1 MNLMSN
7 ENITWTVERERGI
20 SFDLTALYDMETKP
34 DVFLDIKREIKLE
47 AESGVKET
55 TFGHPF
61 GQCRPTPQP
70 RPSSPSPFSRPA
82 SSKRSRPRSF
92 DSRVASTKR
101 QWQQT
106 PKPTPAPSSSP
117 ALGRTRSHSA
127 RPSAP
132 KPSPVGGASGGS
144 GSKSSNDASECSI
157 NRSKTDSS
165 EARAP
170 RRRVGSGVDTLALTA
185 ELGLVDSRRRCARR
199 NKGSVHRVGAYT
211 LEERAA
217 LVAKFHSKRGRRI
230 WRKKIKYDCRKKLAD
245 KRPRLKGRFVTQ
257 EELDGL
263 DKETLAKVTGLGP
276 YEAESSSSDV
286 EDDSDSSEGYSG
298 PVSTTSRYRG
308 GGRCGGGGRRV
319 VQQRSCPVAAT
330 PAAPSPPSA
339 RPGLR
344 SRKQGSCSGE
354 DSVRSG
360 LEASYVAPR
369 VDPAPETSIAV
380 GVFDSKAGVSG
391 GEATS
396 DASGSCQVSAM
407 FALGTAGADMEV
419 EEETVVKVDGYDAT
433 DLVSGFMV
441 DDILSQNFSI
451 VPNRDMEPMSAGVTV
466 N

>member
-20 SFDLTALYDMETKP
+20 SFDLTALCDMEAKP
-34 DVFLDIKREIKLE
+34 DGFVDVKREIKLE

-70 RPSSPSPFSRPA
+70 RPSSPSPFNRPA
-82 SSKRSRPRSF
+82 PSKRSRPRSF
-92 DSRVASTKR
+92 DSRVASAKR
-101 QWQQT
+101 QWQQA
-106 PKPTPAPSSSP
+106 PKPTPSPPP

-132 KPSPVGGASGGS
+132 KPSSVAEASGGS
-144 GSKSSNDASECSI
+144 GSKSSNDASGCSI

-170 RRRVGSGVDTLALTA
+170 RRRVGGGVDTLALTA

-308 GGRCGGGGRRV
+308 GGRCGGGGRRE
-319 VQQRSCPVAAT
+319 VQQRGCPVAAT
-330 PAAPSPPSA
+330 AAATAPPPSA

-344 SRKQGSCSGE
+344 SRKQGSCSGK
-354 DSVRSG
+354 DSVRSC

-369 VDPAPETSIAV
+369 VDPAPDTSITV

-396 DASGSCQVSAM
+396 DASGSCEVSAM
-407 FALGTAGADMEV
+407 FALGTAAEDMEV
-419 EEETVVKVDGYDAT
+419 EEEETVVKVDGYDAT

-451 VPNRDMEPMSAGVTV
+451 VPSRDMEAMSAGVTV

>member
-20 SFDLTALYDMETKP
+20 SFDLTALYDMDAKP

-82 SSKRSRPRSF
+82 PSKRSRPRSF
-92 DSRVASTKR
+92 DSRVVASTKR
-101 QWQQT
+101 QWQQA
-106 PKPTPAPSSSP
+106 PKPTPSPSP

-132 KPSPVGGASGGS
+132 KPSPVGGAGGGS
-144 GSKSSNDASECSI
+144 GSKASNGTSGCSI
-157 NRSKTDSS
+157 NRSKADSS

-170 RRRVGSGVDTLALTA
+170 RRRVGGVDTLALTA

-286 EDDSDSSEGYSG
+286 EDDSDSSEAYSG

-308 GGRCGGGGRRV
+308 GGRCGGGGRRD
-319 VQQRSCPVAAT
+319 VQQRGCPVAA
-330 PAAPSPPSA
+330 AAAPPSA

-344 SRKQGSCSGE
+344 SRKQGDCAGG
-354 DSVRSG
+354 DSVCSG
-360 LEASYVAPR
+360 LEASHVAPT
-369 VDPAPETSIAV
+369 VDPLPETSVAV
-380 GVFDSKAGVSG
+380 GVFDAKQGVSG
-391 GEATS
+391 GGATS

-407 FALGTAGADMEV
+407 FALGAGGADMDVELE
-419 EEETVVKVDGYDAT
+419 EEETVVKVEGYDAT

-451 VPNRDMEPMSAGVTV
+451 VPNRDMEAMSAGVTV